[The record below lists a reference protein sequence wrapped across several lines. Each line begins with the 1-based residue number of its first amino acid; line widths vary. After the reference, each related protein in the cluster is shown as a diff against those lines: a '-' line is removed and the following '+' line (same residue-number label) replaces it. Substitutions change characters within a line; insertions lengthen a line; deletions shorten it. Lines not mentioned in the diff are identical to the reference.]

1 MPKSSPH
8 SPCCL
13 YISVM
18 TVKQY
23 RPPVDAYTLELPA
36 GLIDAGEEPST
47 AAVREFL
54 EETGYVGKVIDVS
67 PASYLSPGLSN
78 ESACMVRLDVDM
90 TLDANIKNYNSQNT
104 VHDEMEGCER
114 DRGLEKI
121 MIPRVGM
128 LKKLHNMQEK
138 EGIKVFAALYSLAVG
153 LSIGEDDAKGKC
165 L

>member
-1 MPKSSPH
+1 MLFIH
-8 SPCCL
+8 L
-13 YISVM
+13 HDD

-78 ESACMVRLDVDM
+78 ESACMVRLEVDM
-90 TLDANIKNYNSQNT
+90 TLDANINNYNSQNT
-104 VHDEMEGCER
+104 DKMEGCER

-128 LKKLHNMQEK
+128 LKTLHNMQEK

>member
-1 MPKSSPH
+1 MPESSPH
-8 SPCCL
+8 SPHAI
-13 YISVM
+13 YISPRD

-36 GLIDAGEEPST
+36 GLIDAGEKPST

-54 EETGYVGKVIDVS
+54 EETGYVGKVSDVS

-78 ESACMVRLDVDM
+78 ESACMVRLEVDM
-90 TLDANIKNYNSQNT
+90 TLDSNIKNYNSQNT

-128 LKKLHNMQEK
+128 LKTLHNMQEK

-153 LSIGEDDAKGKC
+153 ISIGEDDAKGK
-165 L
+165 

>member
-1 MPKSSPH
+1 
-8 SPCCL
+8 
-13 YISVM
+13 
-18 TVKQY
+18 
-23 RPPVDAYTLELPA
+23 
-36 GLIDAGEEPST
+36 
-47 AAVREFL
+47 
-54 EETGYVGKVIDVS
+54 VIDVS

-78 ESACMVRLDVDM
+78 ESACMVRLEVDM

-104 VHDEMEGCER
+104 VKMEGCER

-128 LKKLHNMQEK
+128 LKTLHNMQEK

-153 LSIGEDDAKGKC
+153 LSIGEDDDAKGKC

>member
-1 MPKSSPH
+1 M
-8 SPCCL
+8 
-13 YISVM
+13 
-18 TVKQY
+18 
-23 RPPVDAYTLELPA
+23 
-36 GLIDAGEEPST
+36 IDAGEEPST

-78 ESACMVRLDVDM
+78 ESACMVRLEVDM
-90 TLDANIKNYNSQNT
+90 TLDANIKNYSSQNS

-121 MIPRVGM
+121 MVPRVGM
-128 LKKLHNMQEK
+128 LKTLHNMQEK

-153 LSIGEDDAKGKC
+153 LSIGEDDAKGK
-165 L
+165 